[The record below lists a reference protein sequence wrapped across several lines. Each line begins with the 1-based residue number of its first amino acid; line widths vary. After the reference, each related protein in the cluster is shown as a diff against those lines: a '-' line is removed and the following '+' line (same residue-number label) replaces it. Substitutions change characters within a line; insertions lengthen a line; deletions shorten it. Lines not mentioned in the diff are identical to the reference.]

1 MVSHIPQTCPPQNG
15 ARTLTSASDYMHVHA
30 AGAFHESG
38 RQRRTSEGHEEL
50 GSAST
55 VTTREEIEMPLAK
68 IHVLEGQYDEARL
81 GRVSSAVQNG
91 LISALGIPPEASFRS
106 FPAFPGVDY
115 LTSRPFSGLAY
126 PTPYKVW
133 RTTL

>member
-1 MVSHIPQTCPPQNG
+1 MVSHIPQICPPQNG
-15 ARTLTSASDYMHVHA
+15 VRTLTSASDYMHVHA

-68 IHVLEGQYDEARL
+68 IHVLEGQYDEVRL

-91 LISALGIPPEASFRS
+91 PQQRRDRWESSKER
-106 FPAFPGVDY
+106 
-115 LTSRPFSGLAY
+115 
-126 PTPYKVW
+126 
-133 RTTL
+133 